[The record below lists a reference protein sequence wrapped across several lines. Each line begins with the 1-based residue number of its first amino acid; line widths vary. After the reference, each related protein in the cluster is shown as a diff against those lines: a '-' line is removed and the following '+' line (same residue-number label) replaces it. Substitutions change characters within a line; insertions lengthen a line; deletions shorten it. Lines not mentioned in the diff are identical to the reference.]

1 MKFLGL
7 GFFESIDITSS
18 FLALKNHPTVSKSSV
33 IAMEGYKIYYCY
45 PAFST
50 YGIALDQVM
59 FSNKLYVFFQNYTV
73 GLGGG
78 RGGREGDLSPLWCK
92 DSPHSQQYQ
101 KLLSF
106 SSYSINKTLMV
117 YNSNIAI

>member
-78 RGGREGDLSPLWCK
+78 AGGEGGGFVSLVVQGLSTLTAV
-92 DSPHSQQYQ
+92 SETTQF
-101 KLLSF
+101 LLIL
-106 SSYSINKTLMV
+106 Y
-117 YNSNIAI
+117 

>member
-78 RGGREGDLSPLWCK
+78 RGGGRGICLPCGARTLHTHSSIRNYSV
-92 DSPHSQQYQ
+92 SPHTLLI
-101 KLLSF
+101 KL
-106 SSYSINKTLMV
+106 
-117 YNSNIAI
+117 